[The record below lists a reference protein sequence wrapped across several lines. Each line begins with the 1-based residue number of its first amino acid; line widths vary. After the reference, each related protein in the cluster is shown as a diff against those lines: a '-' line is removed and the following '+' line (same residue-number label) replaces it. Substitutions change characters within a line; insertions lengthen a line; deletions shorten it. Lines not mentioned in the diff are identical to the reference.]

1 VLFNTYEFV
10 FFFIC
15 VLCALN
21 IVSHRYRWVL
31 LLIASYIFYA
41 GWRPSFIVWL
51 WLSTVLDYTSG
62 RIIDGTK
69 DQRLRKIA
77 LICSITI
84 NLGILFTFKYL
95 DFFITN
101 TVGLAGFFGVEIPN
115 YTVKLILPLGISFY
129 TFQSLSYVIDVYMGR
144 IKAETHFGLYALYVA
159 FFPQLVAGPIGRAPE
174 LLHQFREQPSPT
186 AADVNTGLWLVG
198 YGLFKKMCIADL
210 IAPVVNGVFTHSSQY
225 NGSYL
230 VIATILFAFQIYCDF
245 SGYSDIAIGI
255 ARIMGYRLMI
265 NFRQPYFSTSLTEF
279 WRRWH
284 ISLSTWFR
292 DYLYVPL
299 GGNKV
304 GIGRWALNI
313 LVVFL
318 VSGVWHGAAWAF
330 VAWGAIHGLGIVAER
345 FMRQAYA
352 FVPRWVDA
360 VIAPRLL
367 GVFGFFS
374 TTAVVLIGW
383 VFFRAASVDK
393 AAEILRHMLQFGPL
407 EYGTFKALS
416 LPSFELVLTVI
427 NLIALTWVDY
437 LLWSDSPLI
446 GRISKSGALQI
457 CLGVS
462 LVYYIVFFGIF
473 ERIEFIYFQF

>member
-1 VLFNTYEFV
+1 
-10 FFFIC
+10 
-15 VLCALN
+15 
-21 IVSHRYRWVL
+21 
-31 LLIASYIFYA
+31 
-41 GWRPSFIVWL
+41 
-51 WLSTVLDYTSG
+51 
-62 RIIDGTK
+62 
-69 DQRLRKIA
+69 
-77 LICSITI
+77 
-84 NLGILFTFKYL
+84 
-95 DFFITN
+95 
-101 TVGLAGFFGVEIPN
+101 
-115 YTVKLILPLGISFY
+115 
-129 TFQSLSYVIDVYMGR
+129 
-144 IKAETHFGLYALYVA
+144 
-159 FFPQLVAGPIGRAPE
+159 
-174 LLHQFREQPSPT
+174 
-186 AADVNTGLWLVG
+186 
-198 YGLFKKMCIADL
+198 MCIADL

-304 GIGRWALNI
+304 SIGRWSLNI
-313 LVVFL
+313 VVVFL

-330 VAWGAIHGLGIVAER
+330 VVWGAIHGFGIVVER
-345 FMRQAYA
+345 LMRQAYA
-352 FVPRWVDA
+352 FISGGDDI
-360 VIAPRLL
+360 IAPKILSL
-367 GVFGFFS
+367 FGFFC

-393 AAEILRHMLQFGPL
+393 AVEILRRMFQFGPL

-416 LPSFELVLTVI
+416 LPSFELVLTAI
-427 NLIALTWVDY
+427 NLIALMWVDY
-437 LLWSDSPLI
+437 LLWSDSALI
-446 GRISKSGALQI
+446 RRISRSGALQI